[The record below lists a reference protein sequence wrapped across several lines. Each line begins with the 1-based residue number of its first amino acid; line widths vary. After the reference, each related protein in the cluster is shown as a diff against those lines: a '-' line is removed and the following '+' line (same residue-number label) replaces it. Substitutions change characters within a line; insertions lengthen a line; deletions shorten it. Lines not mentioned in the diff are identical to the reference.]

1 MRRFS
6 KKIISLI
13 FILCGLLF
21 SSCGSEDLGNALA
34 APANVWYRT
43 SISYDEPT
51 TLYVYFYYTDNQI
64 KVGKE
69 NLIPGLTIIV
79 TGNDGSWT
87 SNDYVLQTFSKDS
100 SKTVGSGSDTY
111 TFTGSHEKW
120 SAIYWSNQDL
130 RQNKN
135 VKPSQIE
142 NGNKINENGKFSWKR
157 LLADYLL
164 STL

>member
-43 SISYDEPT
+43 SISYDGT
-51 TLYVYFYYTDNQI
+51 DLYAYFYYTDNPI
-64 KVGKE
+64 NVGKE
-69 NLIPGLTIIV
+69 NLISGLTIVV
-79 TGNDGSWT
+79 TGNEGSWA
-87 SNDYVLQTFSKDS
+87 SNDYVLQTFPKNS

-120 SAIYWSNQDL
+120 SAIYWSNQKL
-130 RQNKN
+130 RQNKGI
-135 VKPSQIE
+135 KPSQIE
-142 NGNKINENGKFSWKR
+142 NGTKINEDGKFSWKR